1 MESIVMD
8 NARPHAMRILLNGDV
23 RDIEP
28 DTTVKS
34 LLDSLGLDARI
45 VAVEVNR
52 AVIKRERYPTTRIP
66 EGAEVEVV
74 AFVGG
79 GGQVT
84 TGDDRSRRVTTVATG
99 GDW

>member
-1 MESIVMD
+1 
-8 NARPHAMRILLNGDV
+8 MRILLNGDA
-23 RDIEP
+23 RDIQS

-34 LLDSLGLDARI
+34 LLDSLGLDPRL

-52 AVIKRERYPTTRIP
+52 AIVKRDRYSTTRIP

-79 GGQVT
+79 G
-84 TGDDRSRRVTTVATG
+84 
-99 GDW
+99 

>member
-1 MESIVMD
+1 MESIVVD
-8 NARPHAMRILLNGDV
+8 NAGPHAMHILLNGDA
-23 RDIEP
+23 RDIQA

-34 LLDSLGLDARI
+34 LLDSLGLDSRI

-52 AVIKRERYPTTRIP
+52 AVIKRDRYGTTRIP

-79 GGQVT
+79 G
-84 TGDDRSRRVTTVATG
+84 
-99 GDW
+99 

>member
-1 MESIVMD
+1 MESIVIEY
-8 NARPHAMRILLNGDV
+8 AGPHLMRILLNGDV
-23 RDIEP
+23 RDIQP

-34 LLDSLGLDARI
+34 LLDSLGLDPRV

-52 AVIKRERYPTTRIP
+52 AVIKRDRYATMRIP

-79 GGQVT
+79 G
-84 TGDDRSRRVTTVATG
+84 
-99 GDW
+99 

>member
-8 NARPHAMRILLNGDV
+8 YADPHAMRILLNGDA
-23 RDIEP
+23 RDIQP

-34 LLDSLGLDARI
+34 LLDSLGLDSRV

-52 AVIKRERYPTTRIP
+52 SVVKRDRYATTEIP

-79 GGQVT
+79 G
-84 TGDDRSRRVTTVATG
+84 
-99 GDW
+99 

>member
-1 MESIVMD
+1 MD
-8 NARPHAMRILLNGDV
+8 YARPHAMRIILNGDA
-23 RDIEP
+23 RDIQA

-34 LLDSLGLDARI
+34 LLDSLGLDPRI

-52 AVIKRERYPTTRIP
+52 AVVKRDRYPTTRIP

-79 GGQVT
+79 G
-84 TGDDRSRRVTTVATG
+84 
-99 GDW
+99 

>member
-1 MESIVMD
+1 MESIVIEY
-8 NARPHAMRILLNGDV
+8 AGPHLMRILLNGDV
-23 RDIEP
+23 RDIQP

-34 LLDSLGLDARI
+34 LLDSLGLDPRV

-52 AVIKRERYPTTRIP
+52 AVVKRDRYATVRIP

-79 GGQVT
+79 G
-84 TGDDRSRRVTTVATG
+84 
-99 GDW
+99 